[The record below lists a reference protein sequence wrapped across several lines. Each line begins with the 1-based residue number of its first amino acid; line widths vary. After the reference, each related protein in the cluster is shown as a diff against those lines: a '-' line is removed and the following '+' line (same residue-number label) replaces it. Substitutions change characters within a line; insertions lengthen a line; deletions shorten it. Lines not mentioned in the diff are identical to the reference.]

1 MACGRTVRRWGSG
14 WSLAGLLAVML
25 CLLSAPAAARA
36 ESPRPGGWAPVEVD
50 GQVLFHV
57 RGIEAYPAAERAENI
72 ADKIEGLAADRAVR
86 PEAISVRERGGVSEI
101 VAADRVVMAVVDA
114 DAASEGVARPLLA
127 EVYAD
132 RIGRAIAEH
141 RRGRTPEALAVS
153 LARAGAALAVAL
165 IALGGLLWLMARAER
180 LVQRAFDQRVGALVA
195 GSRRMRRVGS
205 LWRSLRGV
213 LSVTRWLIVLGVL
226 FFLAEYVLS
235 QFPWTRSAGR
245 RLARSVAEP
254 LAAFVDG
261 FVAEFPNLILL
272 ALLFFATRFGLSL
285 ARLYFEAIEDG
296 SITFHRFDPEW
307 AEPTYNL
314 IRFAAVAMALV
325 IAYPLIPGSDTE
337 AFKGLSILAGV
348 MLSLGSSAAVAN
360 VVAGYMILYRRAFR
374 VGDRVRIGEVV
385 GDVTDVALMV
395 THVRT
400 VKNEE
405 ITIPNSSIL
414 GNEVTNYSLPARE
427 GRLILHTEVGIGY
440 DTPWRLVE
448 TMLIEAAQRT
458 PGVLPQPPP
467 FVLQKALGDFAVT
480 YEINAYSDRAAT
492 MGFVYADLHRNILD
506 LFNERGVQ
514 IMTPAYEGDPDQPKV
529 VAKEDWFEPPAD
541 EKAG

>member
-1 MACGRTVRRWGSG
+1 MAFGRSIPR
-14 WSLAGLLAVML
+14 LLVV
-25 CLLSAPAAARA
+25 LLWLLLVPTAAAAQAEAERPAAPAAK
-36 ESPRPGGWAPVEVD
+36 APVEVD
-50 GQVLFHV
+50 GRVLFHV
-57 RGIEAYPAAERAENI
+57 RGVEAYPAAERAENI
-72 ADKIEGLAADRAVR
+72 SGKIEALAADNAVR

-101 VAADRVVMAVVDA
+101 VAGDRVVMAVVDA
-114 DAASEGVARPLLA
+114 DAEAEDVGRPLLA
-127 EVYAD
+127 EVFAD
-132 RIGRAIAEH
+132 RIGRAVVEH
-141 RRGRTPEALAVS
+141 RRGRTPEALAVG
-153 LARAGAALAVAL
+153 LARAGGAVAVAL
-165 IALGGLLWLMARAER
+165 IALGVLLWLMGRGEA
-180 LVQRAFDQRVGALVA
+180 LVQRAFDQRVAALAA
-195 GSRRMRRVGS
+195 GSRRMHRVGS

-213 LSVTRWLIVLGVL
+213 LSAGRWIGGVAVL

-235 QFPWTRSAGR
+235 QFPWTRGAGR

-254 LAAFVDG
+254 LTSFADG
-261 FVAEFPNLILL
+261 FVAELPNLILL
-272 ALLFFATRFGLSL
+272 AILFFATRFGLTL

-296 SITFHRFDPEW
+296 SITVRQFDPEW

-314 IRFAAVAMALV
+314 IRFATVAMALV

-360 VVAGYMILYRRAFR
+360 IVAGYMILYRRAFR

-385 GDVTDVALMV
+385 GDVTYVRMMV

-414 GNEVTNYSLPARE
+414 GAEVTNYSLPARE

-440 DTPWRLVE
+440 DTPWRQVE
-448 TMLIEAAQRT
+448 ALLIEAALRT
-458 PGVLPQPPP
+458 PGLLAEPPP

-480 YEINAYSDRAAT
+480 YEINAYSDRALT
-492 MGFVYADLHRNILD
+492 MGLVYADLHRAILD
-506 LFNERGVQ
+506 QFNEHGVQ
-514 IMTPAYEGDPDQPKV
+514 IMTPAYEGDPEQPKV
-529 VAKEDWFEPPAD
+529 VAKERWFEPPGGA
-541 EKAG
+541 EA